1 MRTGTAFGIGVGP
14 GDPELLT
21 LKGLRLIE
29 AAPVVAYPA
38 PAGGES
44 FARGI
49 VARWLRPAQREIAI
63 EVPMLPERFPAA
75 AIYDN
80 AAAAIGA
87 ELAAGQDV
95 AILCQGDPFFYGS
108 FIYLFTRLA
117 GRFPVEIVPGVS
129 SITACAAA
137 ARLPLTER
145 TQTLTVV
152 PATLDAAALERRL
165 AAADAAA
172 IIKLGR
178 HFAKVRAALDRL
190 GLTERATY
198 VERASLA
205 NQRVLP
211 LAEVAAETVPY
222 FAMILLRGPA
232 EAAS

>member
-1 MRTGTAFGIGVGP
+1 MRHGTAFGIGVGP

-44 FARGI
+44 FARAI

-63 EVPMLPERFPAA
+63 NVPMLPERFPAA
-75 AIYDN
+75 AIYDD
-80 AAAAIGA
+80 AATAIGA
-87 ELAAGQDV
+87 ELATGRDV
-95 AILCQGDPFFYGS
+95 AILCQGDPFLYGS

-117 GRFPVEIVPGVS
+117 GRFPVEIIPGVS
-129 SITACAAA
+129 SINACAAA

-152 PATLDAAALERRL
+152 PATLEASALERRL

-178 HFAKVRAALDRL
+178 HFAKVRGALDRL

-198 VERASLA
+198 VERASLP
-205 NQRVLP
+205 NQRILP
-211 LAEVAAETVPY
+211 LPEVAEGSVPY